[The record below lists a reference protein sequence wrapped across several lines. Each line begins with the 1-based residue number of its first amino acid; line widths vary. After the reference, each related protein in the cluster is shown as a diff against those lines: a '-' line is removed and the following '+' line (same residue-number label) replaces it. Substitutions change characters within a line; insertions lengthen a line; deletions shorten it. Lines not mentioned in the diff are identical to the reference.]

1 MTSQLVVAGVVFV
14 LLASVFAFMIDPG
27 ARESAAV
34 SAKETPAAAE
44 EAEGGAP
51 AERAPAEQAP
61 AEQPAAAPQAPVASP
76 SNRANCDQIRGT
88 QYLSIEERDWYR
100 ANCR

>member
-27 ARESAAV
+27 ARESSAV
-34 SAKETPAAAE
+34 SANETPVAAE

-51 AERAPAEQAP
+51 VEQAP
-61 AEQPAAAPQAPVASP
+61 AEQPAAAPEASP
-76 SNRANCDQIRGT
+76 TNRANCTQIRGT
-88 QYLSIEERDWYR
+88 QYLSVEERDWYR